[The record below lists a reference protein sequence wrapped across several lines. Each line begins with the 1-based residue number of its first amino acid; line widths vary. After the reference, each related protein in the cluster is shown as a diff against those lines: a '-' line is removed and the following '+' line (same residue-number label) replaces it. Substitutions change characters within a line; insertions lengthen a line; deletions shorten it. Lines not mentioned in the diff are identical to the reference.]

1 MFESVENITFNGID
15 LASAFTDESR
25 GVYFVVNDVRG
36 RGVLGVE
43 NTLINVGGMDGAH
56 PSSTRT
62 PVRYLDVDITL
73 KGESFED
80 LRKRIERLNDILYT
94 GNESVPITFADESDR
109 TYYGKLDDVSYR
121 IELSKIYQA
130 TLTFVC
136 ADPYSYGEEQPY
148 QFVDDTAIIENPGK
162 AEAKPI
168 FELEVLQ
175 DTTFAMVQ
183 NGEDEYMAIGRPY
196 EEDEV
201 PTSDR
206 EVTLD
211 DDATSLIGWSALP
224 GGSTLYNLGIVGGE
238 MWSNGYAFEPRTYGE
253 NPNGWVGPAIKRSLS
268 EELQDFELEIDI
280 AMLNGRNGVGQTR
293 ILGLDAEDRLI
304 FSMGMVD
311 GTASRPDNR
320 ALFGLGEG
328 NATWFAYKGDHGINV
343 WNDGR
348 FMLRIRR
355 RGEKIEAWI
364 ARKLDPLGRQLT
376 GRHYRSY
383 DDREGRHQRKLAQ
396 VVIYMAKARSYP
408 TFFMYMHHM
417 TVTKLINLA
426 DYEVPYIARVGDII
440 TFDHTNE
447 GDILING
454 EPRNDLK
461 DFGGSFFTLK
471 KGHNQLTTFPFETFN
486 TKLRFR
492 PRYR

>member
-1 MFESVENITFNGID
+1 MMKEQKGCSGGDNLIFNGID
-15 LASAFTDESR
+15 LSP
-25 GVYFVVNDVRG
+25 YFRIKDIRG
-36 RGVLGVE
+36 RGLPKRYIDTVTAL
-43 NTLINVGGMDGAH
+43 GMDGEYVEGVE
-56 PSSTRT
+56 T
-62 PVRYLDVDITL
+62 PAKLLEIDIRIIS
-73 KGESFED
+73 KN
-80 LRKRIERLNDILYT
+80 LRETIDFLNGILT
-94 GNESVPITFADESDR
+94 TDSPVPIIFPDEPDK
-109 TYYGKLDDVSYR
+109 TYYGIVEDSTETGEKVHLGHHDAT
-121 IELSKIYQA
+121 IYIRRS
-130 TLTFVC
+130 
-136 ADPYSYGEEQPY
+136 DPYKYGEEVEIELQ
-148 QFVDDTAIIENPGK
+148 DDTAVIENEGT
-162 AEAKPI
+162 AEADPI

-206 EVTLD
+206 ETILN
-211 DDATSLIGWSALP
+211 DDASNLIGWSHLT

-293 ILGLDAEDRLI
+293 ILGLDADDRLI

-461 DFGGSFFTLK
+461 DFGGSFFTLN
-471 KGHNQLTTFPFETFN
+471 KGFNQLTVFPFETFN